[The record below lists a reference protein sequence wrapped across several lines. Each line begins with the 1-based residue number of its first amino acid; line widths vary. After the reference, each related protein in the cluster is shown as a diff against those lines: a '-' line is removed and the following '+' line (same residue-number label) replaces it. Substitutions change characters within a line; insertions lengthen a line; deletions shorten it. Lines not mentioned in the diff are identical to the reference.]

1 MNLDEFKALGLDEE
15 MAKKAA
21 EASKKELEGFI
32 PKIRFEEVNTAK
44 KQLEKDLKDRDGQ
57 LEELKKNVGD
67 NEALQNQINALQE
80 DNRQKDEAYQNQ
92 IKALKISNAIKM
104 AILDS
109 AQDAELV
116 ASLVDPEK
124 LVLGDDGTVTGLDEQ
139 IKALKESKS
148 FLFKTEPAEDP
159 APPEGFKLGGDGQ
172 GSQGEPGQK
181 SIRDA
186 IAEHYKQG

>member
-1 MNLDEFKALGLDEE
+1 MNLDEFKALGLEE
-15 MAKKAA
+15 EIAKKAA

-32 PKIRFEEVNTAK
+32 PKNRFEEVNTAK

-67 NEALQNQINALQE
+67 NEILQNQINALQE
-80 DNRQKDEAYQNQ
+80 DNQQKDEAYQNQ
-92 IKALKISNAIKM
+92 IKELKISNAIKM

-116 ASLVDPEK
+116 ASLIDQDK
-124 LVLGDDGTVTGLDEQ
+124 LILGDDGSVTGIDEQ
-139 IKALKESKS
+139 IKTLKESKS
-148 FLFKTEPAEDP
+148 FLFKTESARDKE
-159 APPEGFKLGGDGQ
+159 PPEGFKLGGDGQ
-172 GSQGEPGQK
+172 GNPGEPGQK

>member
-1 MNLDEFKALGLDEE
+1 MNLDEFKELGLEE
-15 MAKKAA
+15 EIARKAA

-32 PKIRFEEVNTAK
+32 PKNRFEEVNTAK

-67 NEALQNQINALQE
+67 NEALQNQIKE
-80 DNRQKDEAYQNQ
+80 
-92 IKALKISNAIKM
+92 LKISNAIKM
-104 AILDS
+104 AVLDS

-116 ASLVDPEK
+116 ASLIDQDK
-124 LVLGDDGTVTGLDEQ
+124 LILGDDGSVTGIDEQ
-139 IKALKESKS
+139 IKTLKESKG
-148 FLFKTEPAEDP
+148 FLFKTEPTGGTE
-159 APPEGFKLGGDGQ
+159 PPKGFKLGGDGQ
-172 GSQGEPGQK
+172 GNPGEPGQK